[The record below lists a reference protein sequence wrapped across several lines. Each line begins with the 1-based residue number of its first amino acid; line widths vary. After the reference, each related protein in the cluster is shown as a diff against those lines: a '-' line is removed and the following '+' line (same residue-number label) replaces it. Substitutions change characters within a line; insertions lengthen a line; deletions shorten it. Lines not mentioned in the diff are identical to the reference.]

1 MAPSLDDRTGV
12 ILFAAER
19 LRRKGASGEIADMRW
34 WHAIVIGLW
43 QATALVP
50 GISRSGATMVGG
62 LLLGMKH
69 KDTAHFS
76 FLIATPIILAAG
88 VHEVPKLMHEGEG
101 INGIAWLAGLVA
113 GIAAYASVAFLMRYF
128 RRHEF
133 EALDPF
139 AYYCWVVG
147 VVALGLLWKFT

>member
-1 MAPSLDDRTGV
+1 
-12 ILFAAER
+12 
-19 LRRKGASGEIADMRW
+19 
-34 WHAIVIGLW
+34 
-43 QATALVP
+43 
-50 GISRSGATMVGG
+50 
-62 LLLGMKH
+62 
-69 KDTAHFS
+69 
-76 FLIATPIILAAG
+76 
-88 VHEVPKLMHEGEG
+88 MHEGEG